1 MKKTKIIVVVGPT
14 ASGKTSLGIHL
25 AQKLGGEVVSGDS
38 MQIYKDMNIATA
50 KPTEEEMQ
58 GVKHHLIGFV
68 NPEDEYSVAS
78 FCSDAKR
85 VVEDIASRGKTP
97 VLVGGTGL
105 YIDSF
110 INNTEFFDNANSKT
124 VRAELYKEL
133 NENGIEKLY
142 NELLSVD
149 SEAAKKIHPN
159 NEVRVIRAL
168 EIYRLT
174 GKNLTEQNKCS
185 HENESPYEPLYIGIS
200 YKDREKLYERINKR
214 VDLMYDTGLL
224 EETKEFYKKHPS
236 QTAVNAIGY
245 KELKPYL
252 DGEKTLEECLEHLKQ
267 STRRYAK
274 RQLTWFN
281 RNEKINW
288 VYPDLY
294 NDINELYLKTD
305 ALTEKF
311 LKGE

>member
-1 MKKTKIIVVVGPT
+1 MAGGSKLLKYKEFLE
-14 ASGKTSLGIHL
+14 KHERCNFQQSLEW
-25 AQKLGGEVVSGDS
+25 GEV
-38 MQIYKDMNIATA
+38 KTA
-50 KPTEEEMQ
+50 WKKEVILSEDENGEIVRPVFEEM
-58 GVKHHLIGFV
+58 
-68 NPEDEYSVAS
+68 P
-78 FCSDAKR
+78 
-85 VVEDIASRGKTP
+85 DI
-97 VLVGGTGL
+97 
-105 YIDSF
+105 
-110 INNTEFFDNANSKT
+110 
-124 VRAELYKEL
+124 L
-133 NENGIEKLY
+133 NG
-142 NELLSVD
+142 
-149 SEAAKKIHPN
+149 
-159 NEVRVIRAL
+159 
-168 EIYRLT
+168 
-174 GKNLTEQNKCS
+174 
-185 HENESPYEPLYIGIS
+185 
-200 YKDREKLYERINKR
+200 
-214 VDLMYDTGLL
+214 
-224 EETKEFYKKHPS
+224 ETKEFYKKHPS

>member
-105 YIDSF
+105 YIDAF

-174 GKNLTEQNKCS
+174 GKNLTEQNKSS

>member
-1 MKKTKIIVVVGPT
+1 MSKTKIIVVVGPT
-14 ASGKTSLGIHL
+14 ASGKTALGIHL
-25 AQKLGGEVVSGDS
+25 AQKFNGEVVSGDS

-85 VVEDIASRGKTP
+85 VVEEIVSRNKTP
-97 VLVGGTGL
+97 ILVGGTGL

-110 INNTEFFDNANSKT
+110 INNTCFFDDANSKE
-124 VRAELYKEL
+124 VREKLYREL
-133 NENGIEKLY
+133 NEYGIEKLY
-142 NELLSVD
+142 NELLLVD

-168 EIYRLT
+168 EIYRIT

-185 HENESPYEPLYIGIS
+185 HETESPYEPLYIGIS
-200 YKDREKLYERINKR
+200 YKDRERLYERINKR
-214 VDLMYDTGLL
+214 VDLMCDAGLL
-224 EETKEFYKKHPS
+224 DETREFYKKHPS

-252 DGEKTLEECLEHLKQ
+252 DGEKSLEECLTHLKQ

-294 NDINELYLKTD
+294 NDVNELFIETD
-305 ALTEKF
+305 ILAEKF